1 MASSKDY
8 VFTRDYL
15 DNNRINLQHYL
26 SVQLFGYH
34 IHPSIPAQTENSSI
48 ADIGTGTAIWLT
60 DVASK
65 LPSSARLDGLDI
77 SLDAAP
83 LPEMLPQNL
92 NLRLWNIKDDV
103 PEDLIGVYDVVHVRF
118 FAFVLQQPD
127 LENVIDNLAKL
138 LKPGGYLQWTDIDVS
153 SIRLE
158 KIKPDIQADAQL
170 TLMKLFQ
177 GNDDRLA
184 PAWVPELPG
193 LLTSKGFADVESD
206 AKECPPYLALAFH
219 ECGLLATEVLARN
232 KEGGKD
238 GTSLL
243 KQMLDQAAKE
253 TRDGSNLAFT
263 RYTFIGRKQ

>member
-1 MASSKDY
+1 MASSSSKDY

-15 DNNRINLQHYL
+15 DNNRINLQHSL

-34 IHPSIPAQTENSSI
+34 IHQSIPTPTGNSSI
-48 ADIGTGTAIWLT
+48 ADVGTGTG
-60 DVASK
+60 K

-77 SLDAAP
+77 FLDAAP
-83 LPEMLPQNL
+83 LPELLPQNV

-103 PEDLIGVYDVVHVRF
+103 PEDLVGVYDVVHVRF

-138 LKPGGYLQWTDIDVS
+138 LKPGGYLQWTDMDVS

-158 KIKPDIQADAQL
+158 KIKPDIEADAQL

-177 GNDDRLA
+177 GNEDRLQ
-184 PAWVPELPG
+184 PAWVPELPE
-193 LLTSKGFADVESD
+193 LLTRKGFADVESD
-206 AKECPPYLALAFH
+206 AKECQPYLALAFH

-232 KEGGKD
+232 KEGEKD
-238 GTSLL
+238 GVGLL
-243 KQMLDQAAKE
+243 KQVLDQAAKE
-253 TRDGSNLAFT
+253 TRHGSNLAFT